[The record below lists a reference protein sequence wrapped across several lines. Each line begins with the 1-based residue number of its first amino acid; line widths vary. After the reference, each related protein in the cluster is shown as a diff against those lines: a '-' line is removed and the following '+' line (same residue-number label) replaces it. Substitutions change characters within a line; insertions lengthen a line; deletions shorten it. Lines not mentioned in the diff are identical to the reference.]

1 MEILKNFGF
10 QPVFFVAQII
20 NFLILFYV
28 FKRFLYKPIL
38 KVLKDRQNSIAKGIE
53 EAEAAKKALNEADA
67 QKDEI
72 IKSATLEAEK
82 IILETRKNAEG
93 LREELMQTAKSAAE
107 RVIGEAR
114 EMADLEFQKAK
125 GEAREISLELS
136 KKVLARVLDE
146 LFTKQ
151 EKEKI
156 LERNIEKLEK
166 YD

>member
-10 QPVFFVAQII
+10 EPVFFIAQII
-20 NFLILFYV
+20 NFLILFV
-28 FKRFLYKPIL
+28 IFKKFLYQPIL
-38 KVLKDRQNSIAKGIE
+38 KILKDRQNSIAKGLE
-53 EAEAAKKALNEADA
+53 EAEAARKALDEASA

-72 IKSATLEAEK
+72 IKLAILEAEK

-93 LREELMQTAKSAAE
+93 LREELIAAAKDAAE
-107 RVIGEAR
+107 RVINEAK

-125 GEAREISLELS
+125 GQAREISLELS
-136 KKVLARVLDE
+136 RKVLERVLDE

-156 LERNIEKLEK
+156 LERNIKKLGK
-166 YD
+166 YE